1 MFLSQV
7 GEDLSKETDMD
18 IMDEVNC
25 TVNNLTEGVE
35 DDAYVGTTP
44 TAGTEV
50 IKDLTGRDPGSQSKR
65 LKDFLPTVIEAISD
79 PVMGIFSKLQVRLN
93 HSAEVI
99 VGAQASISLLNSK
112 MGDVLED
119 HTTILCTMGDI
130 TKNLISHGAVLNNLD
145 LYSLMKEAAREAH
158 ILTVNIKNMWMM
170 LWHRQCQQLPR
181 LDICLRL

>member
-1 MFLSQV
+1 
-7 GEDLSKETDMD
+7 MD

-79 PVMGIFSKLQVRLN
+79 PVMGIFFQATGTSEPQCRGHCWGTGKHLLVKQQDGRRSRRSYN
-93 HSAEVI
+93 NI
-99 VGAQASISLLNSK
+99 VYNGR
-112 MGDVLED
+112 
-119 HTTILCTMGDI
+119 H
-130 TKNLISHGAVLNNLD
+130 H
-145 LYSLMKEAAREAH
+145 KEFDFTWSSSE
-158 ILTVNIKNMWMM
+158 
-170 LWHRQCQQLPR
+170 
-181 LDICLRL
+181 